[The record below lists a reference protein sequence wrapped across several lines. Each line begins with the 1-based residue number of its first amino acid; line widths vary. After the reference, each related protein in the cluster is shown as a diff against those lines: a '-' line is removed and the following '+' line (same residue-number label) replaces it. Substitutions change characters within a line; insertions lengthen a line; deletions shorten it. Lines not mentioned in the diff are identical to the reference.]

1 MRGRSRSSADGAA
14 SDGLSWWRSAVVY
27 QVYPLSFADAN
38 GDGVGDLAGI
48 TGRLDY
54 LVGLGVDGVWL
65 SPFYVSPMLDFG
77 YDVADH
83 CAVDPVFG
91 TIADF
96 DELLAAAHARGLRVL
111 IDYVANH
118 TSDEHPWFVDSRQ
131 GSGSRRRDWYVWA
144 DPAVDGGPPNNWL
157 STFPACGSA
166 WTRDQA
172 TGQYYLHSYTPSQ
185 PDLNWQHSELRQAM
199 AEVLRFWLERGVD
212 GFRVDAAHRL
222 TKDPTLADNPAEV
235 SALRTALEPGAERLG
250 HIDQPGVHAVL
261 RELRA
266 VVAEYG
272 SEKLLIGEVG
282 VADPGRW
289 AAYYGAGDELDLP
302 LNFAFWSAPFSADGF
317 RHAVEATMRAL
328 RDGACPLWALG
339 NHDLSRLA
347 SRYDEGGR
355 GAARARLAAMLL
367 LCLPGSALVYYGEE
381 IGMTDVPIPAVLARD
396 PDGRD
401 GCRTPMQWSA
411 AANAGFCSAGVTPW
425 LPIDATPDR
434 VNVLDQDGRE
444 DSLLTLYRRLIALRR
459 AEPALA
465 LGAYTTLA
473 GGPTVLAFR
482 RAHAGRAVLVALNFA
497 DLPCEVELPG
507 AGGGR
512 LLLSTD
518 PERCVEMPAGRL
530 VLAGS
535 EGAVI
540 AVDDR
545 ATASGSHK

>member
-1 MRGRSRSSADGAA
+1 M
-14 SDGLSWWRSAVVY
+14 Y
-27 QVYPLSFADAN
+27 HVYPRSFADAD

-54 LVGLGVDGVWL
+54 LVDLGVDAVWL
-65 SPFYVSPMLDFG
+65 SPFYVSPMVDFG

-83 CAVDPVFG
+83 GAVDPVFG

-118 TSDEHPWFVDSRQ
+118 TSDQHPWFVDSRQ
-131 GSGSRRRDWYVWA
+131 GSGSQRRDWYVWA
-144 DPAVDGGPPNNWL
+144 DPALDGGPPNNWL
-157 STFPACGSA
+157 STFPACRSA

-185 PDLNWQHSELRQAM
+185 PDLNWQHSEVRHAM
-199 AEVLRFWLERGVD
+199 ADVLRFWLARGVD
-212 GFRVDAAHRL
+212 GFRIDAAHRL
-222 TKDPTLADNPAEV
+222 IKDPTLADNPAEV
-235 SALRTALEPGAERLG
+235 AALRTALEPGGVRLR

-272 SEKLLIGEVG
+272 ADKLLIGEVG

-302 LNFAFWSAPFSADGF
+302 LNFAFWSAPFSTDGF
-317 RHAVEATMRAL
+317 RDAVEATSRVL
-328 RDGACPLWALG
+328 PEGACLLWALG
-339 NHDLSRLA
+339 NHDLPRLA

-381 IGMTDVPIPAVLARD
+381 IGMTDVPVPAALARD
-396 PDGRD
+396 PDKRD

-411 AANAGFCSAGVTPW
+411 AANAGFCPDDVTPW
-425 LPIDATPDR
+425 LPIAATRDR
-434 VNVLDQDGRE
+434 ANVLDQDGRE

-465 LGAYTTLA
+465 LGAHTALA
-473 GGPTVLAFR
+473 SGPTVLAFR

-497 DLPCEVELPG
+497 DRPCKVELPG
-507 AGGGR
+507 ADRGR

-518 PERCVEMPAGRL
+518 PDRSVETPAGTL
-530 VLAGS
+530 VLEGG
-535 EGAVI
+535 EGALI
-540 AVDDR
+540 AVDDKGN
-545 ATASGSHK
+545 ASGSRR

>member
-1 MRGRSRSSADGAA
+1 MRGRSWTSAEAG
-14 SDGLSWWRSAVVY
+14 SGGLAWWRSAVVY
-27 QVYPLSFADAN
+27 QVYPRSFADAD

-54 LVGLGVDGVWL
+54 LVDLGVDAVWL
-65 SPFYVSPMLDFG
+65 SPFYVSPMVDFG

-83 CAVDPVFG
+83 GAVDPVFG

-96 DELLAAAHARGLRVL
+96 DELLAAAHARGVRVL

-118 TSDEHPWFVDSRQ
+118 TSEQHPWFVDSRQ
-131 GSGSRRRDWYVWA
+131 GRGSRRRDWYVWA
-144 DPAVDGGPPNNWL
+144 DPARDGGPPNNWL

-166 WTRDQA
+166 WTRDEA

-185 PDLNWQHSELRQAM
+185 PDLNWQHSEVRQAM
-199 AEVLRFWLERGVD
+199 AGVLRFWLARGVD

-222 TKDPTLADNPAEV
+222 IKDPTLADNPADV
-235 SALRTALEPGAERLG
+235 AALRTALEPGAERLG

-272 SEKLLIGEVG
+272 ADKLLIGEVG

-317 RHAVEATMRAL
+317 RHAVEATRRVL
-328 RDGACPLWALG
+328 PEGACPLWALG
-339 NHDLSRLA
+339 NHDLPRLA
-347 SRYDEGGR
+347 SRFDEGGR
-355 GAARARLAAMLL
+355 GPARARLAAMLL

-381 IGMTDVPIPAVLARD
+381 IGMTDVGIPAALARD

-411 AANAGFCSAGVTPW
+411 AANAGFCPAGTTPW
-425 LPIDATPDR
+425 LPIAATRDR
-434 VNVLDQDGRE
+434 INVLEQDGRE
-444 DSLLTLYRRLIALRR
+444 DSMLTLYRRLIALRR

-465 LGAYTTLA
+465 LGAHTPLA
-473 GGPTVLAFR
+473 NGPTVLAFR
-482 RAHAGRAVLVALNFA
+482 RAHAERAVLVALNFA
-497 DLPCEVELPG
+497 DRPHEVELPG
-507 AGGGR
+507 ADRGQ

-518 PERCVEMPAGRL
+518 PHRPVEMPAGRL

-535 EGAVI
+535 EGVLI
-540 AVDDR
+540 AVDDK
-545 ATASGSHK
+545 ADAAGSRR

>member
-1 MRGRSRSSADGAA
+1 MRGRSCTSAEAG
-14 SDGLSWWRSAVVY
+14 SGGLAWWRSAVVY
-27 QVYPLSFADAN
+27 QVYPRSFADAD

-54 LVGLGVDGVWL
+54 LVDVGVDAVWL

-83 CAVDPVFG
+83 GAVDPVFG

-118 TSDEHPWFVDSRQ
+118 TSEQHPWFVDSRQ
-131 GSGSRRRDWYVWA
+131 GRGSRRRDWYVWA
-144 DPAVDGGPPNNWL
+144 DPAPDGGPPNNWL

-166 WTRDQA
+166 WTRDEA

-185 PDLNWQHSELRQAM
+185 PDLNWRHLEVRQAM
-199 AEVLRFWLERGVD
+199 AGVLRFWLERGVD
-212 GFRVDAAHRL
+212 GFRVDAVHRL
-222 TKDPTLADNPAEV
+222 IKDPTLADNPADV
-235 SALRTALEPGAERLG
+235 AALRTALEPGAERLG

-272 SEKLLIGEVG
+272 PDKLLIGEVG
-282 VADPGRW
+282 VADPRRW

-317 RHAVEATMRAL
+317 RQAVDATRRVL
-328 RDGACPLWALG
+328 PEGACPVWALG
-339 NHDLSRLA
+339 NHDLPRVA

-355 GAARARLAAMLL
+355 GPARARLAAMLL

-381 IGMTDVPIPAVLARD
+381 IGMTDVAIPAALARD

-411 AANAGFCSAGVTPW
+411 AANAGFCPAGTTPW
-425 LPIDATPDR
+425 LPVAVTRDR
-434 VNVLDQDGRE
+434 LNVLEQDGRE
-444 DSLLTLYRRLIALRR
+444 GSMLTLYRRLIALRR

-465 LGAYTTLA
+465 LGDHTSLA
-473 GGPTVLAFR
+473 SGPAVLAFR
-482 RAHAGRAVLVALNFA
+482 RAHAERAVLVALNFA
-497 DLPCEVELPG
+497 DRPHEVELPG
-507 AGGGR
+507 ADRGQ

-518 PERCVEMPAGRL
+518 PHRPVEMAAGRL

-535 EGAVI
+535 EGVLI
-540 AVDDR
+540 AVDDK
-545 ATASGSHK
+545 ADAVGSRR